1 MVFEKWWKTM
11 VNKIKQRLC
20 GGTFFTLFL
29 RARKPLLGAN
39 KYYDGK
45 LEPYSE
51 PIALFELSKVVVP
64 DWQNIF
70 VYAKSTCGGNT
81 SEYKNCKN
89 EGGILFPFSD
99 ATALTSF
106 DRRVKEQYSS
116 ALHEMCVVTELLI
129 DTGSAERDKMLVE
142 ELLTL
147 IEIDDSIDVAQ
158 PFYVLK
164 HGGSVTK
171 SELRGLN
178 DICLQSFLL
187 GVWHYAVTRPEKNTF
202 GKETIDFWCPSTG
215 GGKREYNGGLHE
227 LFDRKITISYYKA
240 TESTVEEE
248 TGADDSERDT
258 VIVDTENCSGEEA
271 QKEPAASSTTQQVL
285 NTNPTFNTFN
295 FNASIHTFNN
305 QVGTVV
311 NNYGG
316 KKDEQ

>member
-1 MVFEKWWKTM
+1 MENGV
-11 VNKIKQRLC
+11 KQRLC

-89 EGGILFPFSD
+89 DGGILFPFSD
-99 ATALTSF
+99 DAALAAF
-106 DRRVKEQYSS
+106 DRRVKGQYAS
-116 ALHEMCVVTELLI
+116 ALNEMCRVTELLI
-129 DTGSAERDKMLVE
+129 DIGTAERDKTLVE

-147 IEIDDSIDVAQ
+147 IDIDDSIDGAQ
-158 PFYVLK
+158 PFYALEQ
-164 HGGSVTK
+164 GGAVTK
-171 SELRGLN
+171 NELLGLT
-178 DICLQSFLL
+178 DICLQPFLL
-187 GVWHYAVTRPEKNTF
+187 GVWHFAVTRPEKNAF
-202 GKETIDFWCPSTG
+202 GKDTIDLWCPSSG
-215 GGKREYNGGLHE
+215 GGKREYKGNLKA
-227 LFDRKITISYYKA
+227 LVDRRITVSYCEPTEKVVESEIVDDSDDGTITIDHEDS
-240 TESTVEEE
+240 SEE
-248 TGADDSERDT
+248 D
-258 VIVDTENCSGEEA
+258 IK
-271 QKEPAASSTTQQVL
+271 KEPAASSTTQQVI

-295 FNASIHTFNN
+295 FHAPIRTFIN
-305 QVGTVV
+305 QAGTVV

-316 KKDEQ
+316 KEDEQ